1 MVLFVQLMEQL
12 GRFMLLAHVE
22 ERHGFAAFGKPML
35 WLPFQNGIQNNQSFM
50 VFVFVDELYG
60 FLTLRVG

>member
-1 MVLFVQLMEQL
+1 MFENDQILVVLFVQLMEQL

-35 WLPFQNGIQNNQSFM
+35 WLPFQNGI
-50 VFVFVDELYG
+50 
-60 FLTLRVG
+60 

>member
-22 ERHGFAAFGKPML
+22 ERHGFAAFGQPML
-35 WLPFQNGIQNNQSFM
+35 WLPFQN
-50 VFVFVDELYG
+50 
-60 FLTLRVG
+60 